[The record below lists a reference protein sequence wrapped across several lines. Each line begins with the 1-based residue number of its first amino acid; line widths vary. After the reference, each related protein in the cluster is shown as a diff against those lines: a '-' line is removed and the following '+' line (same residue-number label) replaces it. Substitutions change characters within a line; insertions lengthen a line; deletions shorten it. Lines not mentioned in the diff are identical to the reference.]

1 MMRRPSIA
9 EDRAEIEALLRKLN
23 RAWLAGDGEGLAELI
38 HEDAVIVRP
47 GFEGQSVGR
56 FAWVASY
63 LDFMAAATIHSFEED
78 RFVIDVWGDTAV
90 ANYEFVLSYE
100 VAGAERTDRGRDLFA
115 LNRERDG
122 WVVVWRTLVT

>member
-1 MMRRPSIA
+1 MRRPSVA

-23 RAWLAGDGEGLAELI
+23 RAWLAGDGEGLAELL

-63 LDFMAAATIHSFEED
+63 LEFLAAAAVHNFEED
-78 RFVIDVWGDTAV
+78 RFVIHVWADTAV
-90 ANYEFVLSYE
+90 ASYEFVLEYE
-100 VAGAERTDRGRDLFA
+100 VAGKERTDRGRDLFV

-122 WVVVWRTLVT
+122 WVVVWRTLVM